1 MRPSQS
7 RDQFTVEG
15 ALPLVTVMR
24 LNLAHSVSDV
34 CQSVFKSESSGVEGS
49 LASLA
54 SGRISEI
61 QADGTSLAE
70 PSYPQETLSQ
80 AASSSSGR
88 APRFGPRVMERVRG
102 GPAARLETHNC
113 AGLQS
118 CSAPRPDARLGRKRR
133 RSKPTA
139 RQHRTPVMAAATAST
154 PGACSPE
161 ASRARNS
168 KATSLST
175 ETLLSGAV
183 RRRWLSPSMSGF
195 DSAHSW
201 GGGSMQL
208 PTRWELCGTL
218 ASRGCTRHV
227 GQQPGGC
234 AQRCVVLRV
243 GSLISRQ

>member
-1 MRPSQS
+1 MQNTSGIFYAIASSFGLRLGQTPSTVTIEVNHFLRVLGKRPSQADLAAAGD
-7 RDQFTVEG
+7 RHFFTPQEI
-15 ALPLVTVMR
+15 LLVT
-24 LNLAHSVSDV
+24 AHDV
-34 CQSVFKSESSGVEGS
+34 
-49 LASLA
+49 
-54 SGRISEI
+54 
-61 QADGTSLAE
+61 GTVG
-70 PSYPQETLSQ
+70 TLVDDVKLS
-80 AASSSSGR
+80 
-88 APRFGPRVMERVRG
+88 
-102 GPAARLETHNC
+102 AARLETHNC

-168 KATSLST
+168 KATSLAT